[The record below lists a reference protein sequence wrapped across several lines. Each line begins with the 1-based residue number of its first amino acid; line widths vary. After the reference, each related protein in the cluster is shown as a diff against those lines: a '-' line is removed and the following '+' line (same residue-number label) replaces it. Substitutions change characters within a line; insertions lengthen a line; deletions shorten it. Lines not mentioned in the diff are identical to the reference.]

1 MSEATRKL
9 DSILMD
15 CIQDIQ
21 EKGLT
26 IEECLRRYPQL
37 RQDLEPMLEAA
48 LRLKKVHSVEP
59 SIRFKRE
66 TLSRMQLRLQA
77 SRRPLKSTL
86 SKGRVSSEG
95 ILPKARIQL
104 KKRSAF
110 QSVLPILVGVF
121 TFIAMLGGFTYAAD
135 AANPGDVLYRFD
147 QAIEQVQFQLTP
159 SAEGRIKLYLNF
171 ASERIDEAIAL
182 VEKGQSDQVTVAMQG
197 YEESIHAAET
207 ILEED
212 IAGKEG
218 YQQLVV
224 VLNETLEE
232 QTEKLQRLMTVAPI
246 ATQPLI
252 RAAIMKVS
260 DLRIAMA
267 IPSLKA
273 TETPGA
279 DGTPVSPEP
288 SVTTIAGATT
298 VPSATP
304 ITDGTPFASTTPIPS
319 LTPVPPTPTS
329 PTTVASPTVP
339 PSQTPNPTIPPD
351 TNTPMPSPTHTYT
364 PTPTLTPSNTP
375 IPGPDLT
382 ISPYQWSSSLPEG
395 STEFLDYIVRNIGT
409 TTAQGGY
416 LVQLYVDDVPLQNI
430 DPEIGIREG
439 RSLYAGEVDLDYF
452 FWTATCG
459 VHRLKIVVDEENII
473 QESNEGNNITE
484 DYTITV
490 NCGTATPP

>member
-1 MSEATRKL
+1 MIEASSKL
-9 DSILMD
+9 DQVLMD
-15 CIQDIQ
+15 CIQAIE
-21 EKGLT
+21 EKGWT
-26 IEECLRRYPQL
+26 IEDCLRRYPHL

-48 LRLKKVHSVEP
+48 VRLRNVHSVQP
-59 SIRFKRE
+59 SPRFKRE
-66 TLSRMQLRLQA
+66 TLSRIQLRLQA
-77 SRRPLKSTL
+77 SHRPPKAAL
-86 SKGRVSSEG
+86 SQREVPSEG
-95 ILPKARIQL
+95 LLPRARIQL
-104 KKRSAF
+104 GKRSTL
-110 QSVLPILVGVF
+110 QSALPILVGVF
-121 TFIAMLGGFTYAAD
+121 AFIAMLGGFTYAAN

-147 QAIEQVQFQLTP
+147 QAIEQVQFRLTP
-159 SAEGRIKLYLNF
+159 SAEGRIKLYLNL

-182 VEKGQSDQVTVAMQG
+182 VEKGKSDQVTVAMQG
-197 YEESIHAAET
+197 YEESMLAAEA

-212 IAGKEG
+212 IAGKES

-246 ATQPLI
+246 AAQPLI

-260 DLRIAMA
+260 DLRTAMA

-273 TETPGA
+273 TETPRA
-279 DGTPVSPEP
+279 SGTPVSPEP
-288 SVTTIAGATT
+288 SVTTKTGATA

-304 ITDGTPFASTTPIPS
+304 ITDGTPYASSTPIPS
-319 LTPVPPTPTS
+319 STPVPPTPTS

-351 TNTPMPSPTHTYT
+351 TNTPMPSPTQTYTST
-364 PTPTLTPSNTP
+364 PTPNPSNTP

-382 ISPYQWSSSLPEG
+382 VSPYQWSPSLPEG

-416 LVQLYVDDVPLQNI
+416 LVQLYIDDVPLQNV
-430 DPEIGIREG
+430 DPEIGVREG

-459 VHRLKIVVDEENII
+459 VHKLKIVVDEENII
-473 QESNEGNNITE
+473 QESNESNNVTE